1 MKKKWISSILILCM
15 ICALTACKTE
25 NGGQGEPS
33 GQSGST
39 ASGET
44 VQISVT
50 DLPPSSLGE
59 GFCFVGEEMGLTDVS
74 VNLFRESYSAEG
86 NTMIS
91 PLSLITALTM
101 TARGTGGET
110 LAQLEEAFSSDID
123 YFTAYLGSFLASLE
137 DRPAKFTSASS
148 VWFRDDAER
157 LTVNEQ
163 FIADAEG
170 YFNADIF
177 KAAFDDGTVKDINR
191 WCGEKTDGMIEE
203 LVKEIK
209 PDEVMRLLNA
219 ICFDAKWQQPYE
231 STDVGEGEFLNA
243 GGGTSRADFM
253 YGQETRYLED
263 NAVKGFI
270 KPYEGEFSFV
280 ALVPKAGVIMYDG
293 VKPNQPGQPIIG
305 GETYGEHTGEFTAEA
320 LSEYVESLTGDKL
333 RALLDSQTE
342 TIVKTKIP
350 VFTSEYSVELIPAL
364 KALGVKDLFDAEKAN
379 LSGMATSS
387 HGNIYI
393 SKVFQKAFIEVDTEG
408 TRAAAVTE
416 IVANDCMA
424 MPMLKFKEV
433 YLDRP
438 FLYMIIDDATG
449 VPVFMGTVMALDETV

>member
-1 MKKKWISSILILCM
+1 MRRKWISSLLILCM

-25 NGGQGEPS
+25 SGGQEKPS
-33 GQSGST
+33 GQSGGPG
-39 ASGET
+39 SGET
-44 VQISVT
+44 VQISVA
-50 DLPPSSLGE
+50 DLPPSDLGE

-74 VNLFRESYSAEG
+74 VNIFRESFRSDD

-101 TARGTGGET
+101 TARGADGET
-110 LAQLEEAFSSDID
+110 LDQLEEAIGSDID

-137 DRPAKFTSASS
+137 GRPAKFTSASS

-177 KAAFDDGTVKDINR
+177 KAAFDKGTVKDINR
-191 WCGEKTDGMIEE
+191 WCSEKTDGMIEE

-209 PDEVMRLLNA
+209 PDEVIRLLNA
-219 ICFDAKWQQPYE
+219 ICFDAKWQKPYE
-231 STDVGEGEFLNA
+231 STDVGNGEFLNA
-243 GGGTSRADFM
+243 GGGTSKTDFM

-263 NAVKGFI
+263 NMVKGFV
-270 KPYEGEFSFV
+270 KPYEGGFSFV

-293 VKPNQPGQPIIG
+293 VYPDQPGQPMTG
-305 GETYGEHTGEFTAEA
+305 GEIYGEYTGELTAEA
-320 LSEYVESLTGDKL
+320 LAEYIESMTGDSL
-333 RALLDSQTE
+333 RNLLDSQTE
-342 TIVKTKIP
+342 TIVKTKLP
-350 VFTSEYSVELIPAL
+350 VFTSEYSVDLIPAL
-364 KALGVKDLFDAEKAN
+364 EVLGVTNLFDAEKAD

-387 HGNIYI
+387 RGNIYI
-393 SKVFQKAFIEVDTEG
+393 SKVFQKTFIEVDTEG

-416 IVANDCMA
+416 IVANDCA
-424 MPMLKFKEV
+424 AVEMLDVKEV

-438 FLYMIIDDATG
+438 FLYMIIDDSTG
-449 VPVFMGTVMALDETV
+449 VPVFMGTVTEM